1 MDKSAVVRAAAHGIM
16 CLDMNFLHF
25 MTLLTRHSTSSSFVF
40 DVNWRRKRNGR
51 ERHDA
56 VHASSSSVSSSS
68 SSADD
73 REHHHHHQHEQR
85 GFRGKNT
92 VTTALSDKNKVE
104 VFVFIDCDNVRP
116 RLSASD
122 EDEDAASQRFLHAF
136 HRAASFYGDVV
147 SLSLYGNEKT
157 FGEEV
162 KGDVKRGGEEDKGE
176 GEGGWTRAT
185 TNERNTKKKSL
196 GEALESVRILGSRVR
211 VVRTQSRR
219 KQSADIR
226 CVSDVVDAMRKSA
239 DNETTT
245 TTEKLRLAFIVS
257 KDAGLLKEAASPY
270 VRKRGDVVI
279 CGDFINN
286 VGMREIDSHPI
297 EDAYREL
304 VEKKIGWSSGV
315 KIKGK
320 PGSEALAIGSRLVSW
335 KDESVWFY
343 AKSDEDKRRRK
354 SNAPR
359 KAARKRREDPHLFM
373 IPGPSSSEKEMEEKE
388 KDERLYQNCVRHLP
402 SSIQTEMRDIIDA
415 YCRRR
420 RNVDTAANEN
430 LSDEN
435 NNTVFLSKL
444 LRREAKR
451 KLLPVRSNAC
461 FASASEVLVYFDAGP
476 KLGAVFGKWLENG
489 DLEMLW

>member
-1 MDKSAVVRAAAHGIM
+1 
-16 CLDMNFLHF
+16 
-25 MTLLTRHSTSSSFVF
+25 MTFPRTIRSTSSSFVF
-40 DVNWRRKRNGR
+40 DVGWRRKRNR
-51 ERHDA
+51 RKRNDA
-56 VHASSSSVSSSS
+56 VIASSSLVSSSS

-73 REHHHHHQHEQR
+73 QEHHRQHNQQQQR
-85 GFRGKNT
+85 RLPRGKNT
-92 VTTALSDKNKVE
+92 VVTTFPRKTSDNKVD

-116 RLSASD
+116 RFMNEDDDESSA
-122 EDEDAASQRFLHAF
+122 AAQRFLHAF

-162 KGDVKRGGEEDKGE
+162 KGVVKRGGEEDKGE
-176 GEGGWTRAT
+176 EEGEGWTRAT

-245 TTEKLRLAFIVS
+245 STTALRLAFIVS

-335 KDESVWFY
+335 KDESVFFY
-343 AKSDEDKRRRK
+343 ASDEKRRRK
-354 SNAPR
+354 SNAPP
-359 KAARKRREDPHLFM
+359 AARKRREDPYLFM

-388 KDERLYQNCVRHLP
+388 KDERLYQNCVRYLP

-430 LSDEN
+430 LFDDEN

-461 FASASEVLVYFDAGP
+461 FASASDVLVYFDAGP

-489 DLEMLW
+489 DLEMLWY

>member
-1 MDKSAVVRAAAHGIM
+1 MVRATAHGIL

-51 ERHDA
+51 KRNDA
-56 VHASSSSVSSSS
+56 VHASSSLVSSFT

-73 REHHHHHQHEQR
+73 QEHRRHHQREQR

-92 VTTALSDKNKVE
+92 VTTALSDKNKVD

-116 RLSASD
+116 RFSASD
-122 EDEDAASQRFLHAF
+122 EEAAAQRFLHAF
-136 HRAASFYGDVV
+136 HRAASCYGDVV

-162 KGDVKRGGEEDKGE
+162 QGDVKRGGEEDEGE
-176 GEGGWTRAT
+176 GEEGGWTRAR

-297 EDAYREL
+297 EDAYREV

-343 AKSDEDKRRRK
+343 AKSDEDVEKRRRK

-359 KAARKRREDPHLFM
+359 KAARKRREDPYLFM

-388 KDERLYQNCVRHLP
+388 KDERFYQNCVRYLP

-420 RNVDTAANEN
+420 RRNVDTAAN
-430 LSDEN
+430 EN

-451 KLLPVRSNAC
+451 KLLPVRSNVC
-461 FASASEVLVYFDAGP
+461 FASASDVLVYFDAGP

-489 DLEMLW
+489 DLEMLWW

>member
-1 MDKSAVVRAAAHGIM
+1 MVRATAHGIL

-25 MTLLTRHSTSSSFVF
+25 MTLLTRHSTSRSSFVF

-51 ERHDA
+51 KRNDA
-56 VHASSSSVSSSS
+56 VHASSSLVSSFT

-73 REHHHHHQHEQR
+73 QEHRHHHQREQR

-116 RLSASD
+116 RFSASD

-162 KGDVKRGGEEDKGE
+162 QGDVKRGGEEDEGE
-176 GEGGWTRAT
+176 GEEGGWTRAR

-297 EDAYREL
+297 EDAYREV

-343 AKSDEDKRRRK
+343 AKSDEDVEKRRRK

-359 KAARKRREDPHLFM
+359 KAARKRREDPYLFM

-388 KDERLYQNCVRHLP
+388 KDERFYQNCVRYLP

-420 RNVDTAANEN
+420 RRNVDTAAN
-430 LSDEN
+430 EN

-489 DLEMLW
+489 DLEML

>member
-1 MDKSAVVRAAAHGIM
+1 
-16 CLDMNFLHF
+16 
-25 MTLLTRHSTSSSFVF
+25 MTLLTRHSPSSSFVF

-51 ERHDA
+51 KRNDDA
-56 VHASSSSVSSSS
+56 VHASSSLVSSFT

-73 REHHHHHQHEQR
+73 QEHRRHHQREQR

-92 VTTALSDKNKVE
+92 VTTALSDKNEVD

-116 RLSASD
+116 RFSASD
-122 EDEDAASQRFLHAF
+122 EEAAAQRFLHAF
-136 HRAASFYGDVV
+136 HRAASCYGDVV

-162 KGDVKRGGEEDKGE
+162 QGDVKRGGEEEDEGE
-176 GEGGWTRAT
+176 GEEGGWTRAR

-297 EDAYREL
+297 EDAYREV

-343 AKSDEDKRRRK
+343 AKSDEDVEKRRRK

-359 KAARKRREDPHLFM
+359 KAARKRREDPYLFM

-388 KDERLYQNCVRHLP
+388 KDERFYQNCVRYLP

-420 RNVDTAANEN
+420 RRNVDTAAN
-430 LSDEN
+430 EN

-461 FASASEVLVYFDAGP
+461 FASASDVLVYFDAGP

-489 DLEMLW
+489 DLEMLWW

>member
-1 MDKSAVVRAAAHGIM
+1 
-16 CLDMNFLHF
+16 
-25 MTLLTRHSTSSSFVF
+25 MTLLTRHSPSSSFVF

-51 ERHDA
+51 KRNDA
-56 VHASSSSVSSSS
+56 VHASSSLVSSFT

-73 REHHHHHQHEQR
+73 QEHRRHHQREQR

-92 VTTALSDKNKVE
+92 VTTALSDKNKNKVE

-116 RLSASD
+116 RFSASD
-122 EDEDAASQRFLHAF
+122 EEAAAQRFLHAF
-136 HRAASFYGDVV
+136 HRAASCYGDVV

-162 KGDVKRGGEEDKGE
+162 QGDVKRGGEEDEGE
-176 GEGGWTRAT
+176 GEEGGWTRAR

-257 KDAGLLKEAASPY
+257 KDTGLLKDAASPY

-297 EDAYREL
+297 EDAYREV

-343 AKSDEDKRRRK
+343 AKSDEDVEKRRRK

-359 KAARKRREDPHLFM
+359 KAARKRREDPYLFM

-388 KDERLYQNCVRHLP
+388 KDERFYQNCVRYLP

-420 RNVDTAANEN
+420 RRNVDTAAN
-430 LSDEN
+430 EN

-461 FASASEVLVYFDAGP
+461 FASASDVLVYFDAGP

-489 DLEMLW
+489 DLEMLWW

>member
-1 MDKSAVVRAAAHGIM
+1 
-16 CLDMNFLHF
+16 
-25 MTLLTRHSTSSSFVF
+25 MTLLKRHSPSSSFVF

-51 ERHDA
+51 KRNDA
-56 VHASSSSVSSSS
+56 VHASSSLVSSFT

-73 REHHHHHQHEQR
+73 QEHRRHHQREQR

-92 VTTALSDKNKVE
+92 VTTALSDKNKVD

-116 RLSASD
+116 RFSASD
-122 EDEDAASQRFLHAF
+122 EEAAAQRFLHAF

-162 KGDVKRGGEEDKGE
+162 QGDVKRGGEEDEGE
-176 GEGGWTRAT
+176 GEEGGWTRAR

-196 GEALESVRILGSRVR
+196 GEALESVRTLGSRVR

-343 AKSDEDKRRRK
+343 AKSDEDVEKRRRK
-354 SNAPR
+354 STAPR
-359 KAARKRREDPHLFM
+359 KAARKRREDPYLFM

-420 RNVDTAANEN
+420 RRNVDTAAH
-430 LSDEN
+430 EN

-461 FASASEVLVYFDAGP
+461 FASASDVLVYFDAGP

-489 DLEMLW
+489 DLEMLWW

>member
-51 ERHDA
+51 KRNDA
-56 VHASSSSVSSSS
+56 VHASSSLVSSSS

-73 REHHHHHQHEQR
+73 QEHRHHHQREQR

-92 VTTALSDKNKVE
+92 VTTALSDKNKVD

-116 RLSASD
+116 RFSASD
-122 EDEDAASQRFLHAF
+122 EDAAAQRFLHAF
-136 HRAASFYGDVV
+136 HRAASCYGDVV

-162 KGDVKRGGEEDKGE
+162 QGDVKRGGEEDEGE
-176 GEGGWTRAT
+176 GEEGGWTRAR

-297 EDAYREL
+297 EDAYREV

-343 AKSDEDKRRRK
+343 AKSDEDVEKRRRK

-359 KAARKRREDPHLFM
+359 KAARKRREDPYLFM

-388 KDERLYQNCVRHLP
+388 KDERFYQNCVRYLP

-420 RNVDTAANEN
+420 RRNVDTAAN
-430 LSDEN
+430 EN

>member
-1 MDKSAVVRAAAHGIM
+1 MDKSAVVRATAHGIM

-25 MTLLTRHSTSSSFVF
+25 MTLPRTRQSSSSSFVF

-51 ERHDA
+51 KRNDA
-56 VHASSSSVSSSS
+56 VHASSSLVSSS

-73 REHHHHHQHEQR
+73 QEHHRHHQHEQR
-85 GFRGKNT
+85 RFRGKNT

-116 RLSASD
+116 RFSASD

-297 EDAYREL
+297 EDAYREV

-343 AKSDEDKRRRK
+343 AKSDEDVEKRRRK

-359 KAARKRREDPHLFM
+359 KAARKRREDPYLFM

-388 KDERLYQNCVRHLP
+388 KDERFYQNCVRYLP

-420 RNVDTAANEN
+420 RRNVDTAAN
-430 LSDEN
+430 EN

>member
-1 MDKSAVVRAAAHGIM
+1 
-16 CLDMNFLHF
+16 
-25 MTLLTRHSTSSSFVF
+25 MTLLTRHSPSSSFVF

-51 ERHDA
+51 KRNDA
-56 VHASSSSVSSSS
+56 VHASSSLVSSFT

-73 REHHHHHQHEQR
+73 QEHRRHHQREQR

-92 VTTALSDKNKVE
+92 VTTALSDKNKNKVE

-116 RLSASD
+116 RFSASD
-122 EDEDAASQRFLHAF
+122 EEAAAQRFLHAF
-136 HRAASFYGDVV
+136 HRAASCYGDVV

-162 KGDVKRGGEEDKGE
+162 QGDVKRGGEEEDEGE
-176 GEGGWTRAT
+176 GEEGGWTRAR

-297 EDAYREL
+297 EDAYREV

-343 AKSDEDKRRRK
+343 AKSDEDVEKRRRK

-359 KAARKRREDPHLFM
+359 KAARKRREDPYLFM

-420 RNVDTAANEN
+420 RRNVDTAAN
-430 LSDEN
+430 EN

-461 FASASEVLVYFDAGP
+461 FASASDVLVYFDAGP

-489 DLEMLW
+489 DLEMLWW

>member
-1 MDKSAVVRAAAHGIM
+1 MWYSAFRYEFPPFYDASDETFTLVVFRFRRQLEEEKEREEKERRGP
-16 CLDMNFLHF
+16 
-25 MTLLTRHSTSSSFVF
+25 RVVVF
-40 DVNWRRKRNGR
+40 SLVVYVISRRPRT
-51 ERHDA
+51 
-56 VHASSSSVSSSS
+56 SSSS
-68 SSADD
+68 STRAK
-73 REHHHHHQHEQR
+73 RI
-85 GFRGKNT
+85 RGKNT
-92 VTTALSDKNKVE
+92 VTTALSDKNKNKVE

-116 RLSASD
+116 RFSASD
-122 EDEDAASQRFLHAF
+122 EEAAAQRFLHAF
-136 HRAASFYGDVV
+136 HRAASCYGDVV

-162 KGDVKRGGEEDKGE
+162 QGDVKRGGEEEDEGE
-176 GEGGWTRAT
+176 GEEGGWTRAR

-257 KDAGLLKEAASPY
+257 KDAGLLKDAASPY

-297 EDAYREL
+297 EDAYREV

-343 AKSDEDKRRRK
+343 AKSDEDVEKEGEKATRRERRR
-354 SNAPR
+354 
-359 KAARKRREDPHLFM
+359 
-373 IPGPSSSEKEMEEKE
+373 
-388 KDERLYQNCVRHLP
+388 
-402 SSIQTEMRDIIDA
+402 
-415 YCRRR
+415 
-420 RNVDTAANEN
+420 
-430 LSDEN
+430 
-435 NNTVFLSKL
+435 
-444 LRREAKR
+444 
-451 KLLPVRSNAC
+451 
-461 FASASEVLVYFDAGP
+461 
-476 KLGAVFGKWLENG
+476 ENG
-489 DLEMLW
+489 GRTRIYS

>member
-1 MDKSAVVRAAAHGIM
+1 MVRATAHGIL

-51 ERHDA
+51 KRNDA
-56 VHASSSSVSSSS
+56 VHASSSLVSSSS

-73 REHHHHHQHEQR
+73 QEHRHHHQREQR

-92 VTTALSDKNKVE
+92 VTTALSDKNKVD

-116 RLSASD
+116 RFSASD
-122 EDEDAASQRFLHAF
+122 EDAAAQRFLHAF
-136 HRAASFYGDVV
+136 HRAASCYGDVV

-162 KGDVKRGGEEDKGE
+162 QGDVKRGGEEDEGE
-176 GEGGWTRAT
+176 GEEGGWTRAR

-297 EDAYREL
+297 EDAYREV

-320 PGSEALAIGSRLVSW
+320 PGSEALTIGSRLVSW

-343 AKSDEDKRRRK
+343 AKSDEDVEKRRRK

-359 KAARKRREDPHLFM
+359 KAARKRREDPYLFM

-388 KDERLYQNCVRHLP
+388 KDERFYQNCVRYLP

-420 RNVDTAANEN
+420 RRNVDTAAN
-430 LSDEN
+430 EN

-461 FASASEVLVYFDAGP
+461 FASASDVLVYFDAGP

>member
-1 MDKSAVVRAAAHGIM
+1 MVRATAHGIL

-51 ERHDA
+51 KRNDA
-56 VHASSSSVSSSS
+56 VHASSSLVSSSS

-73 REHHHHHQHEQR
+73 QEHRHHHQREQR

-92 VTTALSDKNKVE
+92 VTTALSDKNKVD

-116 RLSASD
+116 RFSTSD
-122 EDEDAASQRFLHAF
+122 EDDDAAAQRFLHAF

-162 KGDVKRGGEEDKGE
+162 QGDVKRGGEEDEGE
-176 GEGGWTRAT
+176 GEEGGWTRAR

-245 TTEKLRLAFIVS
+245 TTDKLRLAFIVS

-297 EDAYREL
+297 EDAYREV

-343 AKSDEDKRRRK
+343 AKSDEDVEKRRRK

-359 KAARKRREDPHLFM
+359 KAARKRREDPYLFM

-388 KDERLYQNCVRHLP
+388 KDERFYQNCVRHLP

-420 RNVDTAANEN
+420 RRNVDTAAN
-430 LSDEN
+430 EN

-461 FASASEVLVYFDAGP
+461 FASASDVLVYFDAGP

>member
-1 MDKSAVVRAAAHGIM
+1 MDKSAVVRATAHGIM

-25 MTLLTRHSTSSSFVF
+25 MTLPRTRQSSSSSFVF

-51 ERHDA
+51 KRNDA
-56 VHASSSSVSSSS
+56 VHASSSLVSSFT

-73 REHHHHHQHEQR
+73 QEHRRHHQREQR

-92 VTTALSDKNKVE
+92 VTTALSDKNKVD

-116 RLSASD
+116 RFSASD
-122 EDEDAASQRFLHAF
+122 EEAAAQRFLHAF
-136 HRAASFYGDVV
+136 HRAASCYGDVV

-297 EDAYREL
+297 EDAYREV

-343 AKSDEDKRRRK
+343 AKSDEDVEKRRRK

-359 KAARKRREDPHLFM
+359 KAARKRREDPYLFM

-388 KDERLYQNCVRHLP
+388 KDERFYQNCVRHLP

-420 RNVDTAANEN
+420 RRNVDTAAN
-430 LSDEN
+430 EN

-489 DLEMLW
+489 DLEMLWW

>member
-1 MDKSAVVRAAAHGIM
+1 MDKSAVVRATAHGIM
-16 CLDMNFLHF
+16 CLDINFLHF
-25 MTLLTRHSTSSSFVF
+25 MTLPRTRQSSSSSFVF

-51 ERHDA
+51 KRNDA
-56 VHASSSSVSSSS
+56 VHASSSLVSSFT

-73 REHHHHHQHEQR
+73 QEHRRHHQREQR

-116 RLSASD
+116 RFSASD

-162 KGDVKRGGEEDKGE
+162 QGDVKRGGEEDEGE
-176 GEGGWTRAT
+176 GEEGGWTRAR

-297 EDAYREL
+297 EDAYREV

-343 AKSDEDKRRRK
+343 AKSDEDVEKRRRK

-359 KAARKRREDPHLFM
+359 KAARKRREDPYLFM

-388 KDERLYQNCVRHLP
+388 KDERFYQNCVRYLP

-420 RNVDTAANEN
+420 RRNVDTAAN
-430 LSDEN
+430 EN

-461 FASASEVLVYFDAGP
+461 FASASDVLVYFDAGP

>member
-1 MDKSAVVRAAAHGIM
+1 MVRATAHGIL

-51 ERHDA
+51 KRNDA
-56 VHASSSSVSSSS
+56 VHASSSLVSSFT

-73 REHHHHHQHEQR
+73 QEHRRHHQREQR

-92 VTTALSDKNKVE
+92 VTTALSDKNKVD

-116 RLSASD
+116 RFSASD
-122 EDEDAASQRFLHAF
+122 EDAAAQRFLHAF
-136 HRAASFYGDVV
+136 HRAASCYGDVV

-162 KGDVKRGGEEDKGE
+162 QGDVKRGGEEDEGE
-176 GEGGWTRAT
+176 GEEGGWTRAR

-297 EDAYREL
+297 EDAYREV

-343 AKSDEDKRRRK
+343 AKSDEDVEKRRRK

-359 KAARKRREDPHLFM
+359 KAARKRREDPYLFM

-420 RNVDTAANEN
+420 RRNVDTAAN
-430 LSDEN
+430 EN

-461 FASASEVLVYFDAGP
+461 FASASDVLVYFDAGP

>member
-1 MDKSAVVRAAAHGIM
+1 MDKSAVVRATAHGIM
-16 CLDMNFLHF
+16 CLDINFLHF
-25 MTLLTRHSTSSSFVF
+25 MTLPRTRQSSSSSFVF

-51 ERHDA
+51 KRNDA
-56 VHASSSSVSSSS
+56 VHASSSLVSSSS

-73 REHHHHHQHEQR
+73 QEHRHHHQREQR

-92 VTTALSDKNKVE
+92 VTTALSDKNKVD

-116 RLSASD
+116 RFSASD
-122 EDEDAASQRFLHAF
+122 EDAAAQRFLHAF
-136 HRAASFYGDVV
+136 HRAASCYGDVV

-162 KGDVKRGGEEDKGE
+162 QGDVKRGGEEDEGE
-176 GEGGWTRAT
+176 GEEGGWTRAR

-297 EDAYREL
+297 EDAYREV

-343 AKSDEDKRRRK
+343 AKSDEDVEKRRRK

-359 KAARKRREDPHLFM
+359 KAARKRREDPYLFM

-388 KDERLYQNCVRHLP
+388 MDERFYQNCVRYLP

-420 RNVDTAANEN
+420 RRNVDTAAN
-430 LSDEN
+430 EN

-489 DLEMLW
+489 DLEMLWW

>member
-1 MDKSAVVRAAAHGIM
+1 MVRATAHGIL

-51 ERHDA
+51 KRNDA
-56 VHASSSSVSSSS
+56 VHASSSLVSSSS

-73 REHHHHHQHEQR
+73 QEHRHHHQREQR

-92 VTTALSDKNKVE
+92 VTTALSDKNKVD

-116 RLSASD
+116 RFSASD
-122 EDEDAASQRFLHAF
+122 EDAAAQRFLHAF
-136 HRAASFYGDVV
+136 HRAASCYGDVV

-162 KGDVKRGGEEDKGE
+162 QGDVKRGGEEDEGE
-176 GEGGWTRAT
+176 GEEGGWTRAR

-297 EDAYREL
+297 EDAYREV

-343 AKSDEDKRRRK
+343 AKSDEDVEKRRRK

-359 KAARKRREDPHLFM
+359 KAARKRREDPYLFM

-388 KDERLYQNCVRHLP
+388 MDERFYQNCVRYLP

-420 RNVDTAANEN
+420 RRNVDTAAN
-430 LSDEN
+430 EN

-461 FASASEVLVYFDAGP
+461 FASASDVLVYFDAGP

-489 DLEMLW
+489 DLEMLWW

>member
-1 MDKSAVVRAAAHGIM
+1 M
-16 CLDMNFLHF
+16 
-25 MTLLTRHSTSSSFVF
+25 
-40 DVNWRRKRNGR
+40 
-51 ERHDA
+51 
-56 VHASSSSVSSSS
+56 
-68 SSADD
+68 
-73 REHHHHHQHEQR
+73 
-85 GFRGKNT
+85 
-92 VTTALSDKNKVE
+92 
-104 VFVFIDCDNVRP
+104 FIDCDNVRP
-116 RLSASD
+116 RFSANNDDDDSSG
-122 EDEDAASQRFLHAF
+122 AQRFLHAF

-162 KGDVKRGGEEDKGE
+162 KGVVKRGGEEDKGE
-176 GEGGWTRAT
+176 EEGGWTRAT
-185 TNERNTKKKSL
+185 TNERNTKKTRKSL

-211 VVRTQSRR
+211 VVRTRSGR

-226 CVSDVVDAMRKSA
+226 CVSDVVDAMRRA

-343 AKSDEDKRRRK
+343 ASNNDVEKRRRK
-354 SNAPR
+354 SKP
-359 KAARKRREDPHLFM
+359 AARKRREDPYLFM

-388 KDERLYQNCVRHLP
+388 KDERLYQNCVRYLP

-415 YCRRR
+415 YCRRP

-461 FASASEVLVYFDAGP
+461 FASASDVLVYFDAGP

-489 DLEMLW
+489 DLEMLWY

>member
-1 MDKSAVVRAAAHGIM
+1 MVRATAHGIL

-25 MTLLTRHSTSSSFVF
+25 MTLLTRHSTSRSSFVF

-51 ERHDA
+51 KRNDA
-56 VHASSSSVSSSS
+56 VHASSSLVSSFT

-73 REHHHHHQHEQR
+73 QEHRRHHQREQR

-92 VTTALSDKNKVE
+92 VTTALSDKNKVD

-116 RLSASD
+116 RFSASD
-122 EDEDAASQRFLHAF
+122 EDAAAQRFLHAF
-136 HRAASFYGDVV
+136 HRAASCYGDVV

-162 KGDVKRGGEEDKGE
+162 QGDVKRGGEEDEGE
-176 GEGGWTRAT
+176 GEEGGWTRAR

-297 EDAYREL
+297 EDAYREV

-343 AKSDEDKRRRK
+343 AKSDEDVEKRRRK

-359 KAARKRREDPHLFM
+359 KAARKRREDPYLFM

-388 KDERLYQNCVRHLP
+388 KDERFYQNCVRYLP

-420 RNVDTAANEN
+420 RRNVDTAANEN
-430 LSDEN
+430 K
-435 NNTVFLSKL
+435 NTVFLSKL

-461 FASASEVLVYFDAGP
+461 FASASDVLVYFDAGP

-489 DLEMLW
+489 DLEML

>member
-1 MDKSAVVRAAAHGIM
+1 
-16 CLDMNFLHF
+16 
-25 MTLLTRHSTSSSFVF
+25 
-40 DVNWRRKRNGR
+40 
-51 ERHDA
+51 
-56 VHASSSSVSSSS
+56 
-68 SSADD
+68 
-73 REHHHHHQHEQR
+73 
-85 GFRGKNT
+85 
-92 VTTALSDKNKVE
+92 
-104 VFVFIDCDNVRP
+104 
-116 RLSASD
+116 
-122 EDEDAASQRFLHAF
+122 LHAF
-136 HRAASFYGDVV
+136 HRAASCYGDVV

-162 KGDVKRGGEEDKGE
+162 QGDVKRGGGEEDEGE
-176 GEGGWTRAT
+176 GEEGGWTRAR

-297 EDAYREL
+297 EDAYREV
-304 VEKKIGWSSGV
+304 VEKKIGWSNGV

-343 AKSDEDKRRRK
+343 AKSDEDVEKRRRK

-359 KAARKRREDPHLFM
+359 KAARKRREDPYLFM

-388 KDERLYQNCVRHLP
+388 KDERFYQNCVRHLP

-420 RNVDTAANEN
+420 RRNVDTAAN
-430 LSDEN
+430 EN

-461 FASASEVLVYFDAGP
+461 FASASDVLVYFDAGP

-489 DLEMLW
+489 DLEMLWW

>member
-1 MDKSAVVRAAAHGIM
+1 MVRATAHGIL

-25 MTLLTRHSTSSSFVF
+25 MTLPRTRHSTSSSFVF
-40 DVNWRRKRNGR
+40 DVNWRRRRNGR
-51 ERHDA
+51 KRNHA
-56 VHASSSSVSSSS
+56 VHASSSLVSSSS
-68 SSADD
+68 SSADQNQ
-73 REHHHHHQHEQR
+73 HHHQRHEQR

-116 RLSASD
+116 RFSASD
-122 EDEDAASQRFLHAF
+122 EDAAAQRFLHAF
-136 HRAASFYGDVV
+136 HRAASCYGDVV

-157 FGEEV
+157 FGEEG

-176 GEGGWTRAT
+176 EEEGGWTRAT

-343 AKSDEDKRRRK
+343 ASEDGKKRRT

-359 KAARKRREDPHLFM
+359 KAARKRREDPYLFM

-435 NNTVFLSKL
+435 NNTVFLSEL

-461 FASASEVLVYFDAGP
+461 FASASDVLVYFDAGP

>member
-1 MDKSAVVRAAAHGIM
+1 
-16 CLDMNFLHF
+16 
-25 MTLLTRHSTSSSFVF
+25 MTLLTRHSPSSSFVF

-51 ERHDA
+51 KR
-56 VHASSSSVSSSS
+56 
-68 SSADD
+68 
-73 REHHHHHQHEQR
+73 
-85 GFRGKNT
+85 N
-92 VTTALSDKNKVE
+92 TTALRDKNEVD

-116 RLSASD
+116 RFSASD
-122 EDEDAASQRFLHAF
+122 EEAAAQRFLHAF
-136 HRAASFYGDVV
+136 HRAASCYGDVV

-162 KGDVKRGGEEDKGE
+162 QGDVKRGGGEDEGE
-176 GEGGWTRAT
+176 GEEGGWTRAR

-297 EDAYREL
+297 EDAYREV

-343 AKSDEDKRRRK
+343 AKSDEDVEKRRRK

-359 KAARKRREDPHLFM
+359 KAARKRREDPYLFM

-388 KDERLYQNCVRHLP
+388 KDERFYQNCVRYLP

-420 RNVDTAANEN
+420 RRNVDTAAN
-430 LSDEN
+430 EN

-461 FASASEVLVYFDAGP
+461 FASASDVLVYFDAGP

-489 DLEMLW
+489 DLEMLWW

>member
-1 MDKSAVVRAAAHGIM
+1 MVRATAHGIL

-51 ERHDA
+51 KRNDA
-56 VHASSSSVSSSS
+56 VHASSSLVSSSS

-73 REHHHHHQHEQR
+73 QEHRHHHQREQR

-92 VTTALSDKNKVE
+92 VTTALSDKNKVD

-116 RLSASD
+116 RFSASD
-122 EDEDAASQRFLHAF
+122 EDAAAQRFLHAF
-136 HRAASFYGDVV
+136 HRAASCYGDVV

-162 KGDVKRGGEEDKGE
+162 QGDVKRGGEEDEGE
-176 GEGGWTRAT
+176 GEEGGWTRAR

-297 EDAYREL
+297 EDAYREV

-343 AKSDEDKRRRK
+343 AKSDEDVEKRRRK

-359 KAARKRREDPHLFM
+359 KAARKRREDPYLFM

-388 KDERLYQNCVRHLP
+388 MDERFYQNCVRYLP

-420 RNVDTAANEN
+420 RRNVDTAAN
-430 LSDEN
+430 EN

-461 FASASEVLVYFDAGP
+461 FASASDVLVYFDAGP

>member
-1 MDKSAVVRAAAHGIM
+1 MVVRATAHGIL

-51 ERHDA
+51 KRNDA
-56 VHASSSSVSSSS
+56 VHASSSLVSSSS

-73 REHHHHHQHEQR
+73 QEHRHHHQREQR

-92 VTTALSDKNKVE
+92 VTTALSDKNKVD

-116 RLSASD
+116 RFSASD
-122 EDEDAASQRFLHAF
+122 EEAAAQRFLHAF
-136 HRAASFYGDVV
+136 HRAASCYGDVV

-162 KGDVKRGGEEDKGE
+162 QGDVKRGGEEDEGE
-176 GEGGWTRAT
+176 GEEGGWTRAR

-297 EDAYREL
+297 EDAYREV

-315 KIKGK
+315 
-320 PGSEALAIGSRLVSW
+320 
-335 KDESVWFY
+335 
-343 AKSDEDKRRRK
+343 
-354 SNAPR
+354 
-359 KAARKRREDPHLFM
+359 
-373 IPGPSSSEKEMEEKE
+373 
-388 KDERLYQNCVRHLP
+388 
-402 SSIQTEMRDIIDA
+402 
-415 YCRRR
+415 
-420 RNVDTAANEN
+420 
-430 LSDEN
+430 
-435 NNTVFLSKL
+435 
-444 LRREAKR
+444 
-451 KLLPVRSNAC
+451 
-461 FASASEVLVYFDAGP
+461 
-476 KLGAVFGKWLENG
+476 
-489 DLEMLW
+489 

>member
-1 MDKSAVVRAAAHGIM
+1 
-16 CLDMNFLHF
+16 
-25 MTLLTRHSTSSSFVF
+25 MTLLTRHSPSSSFVF

-51 ERHDA
+51 NR
-56 VHASSSSVSSSS
+56 
-68 SSADD
+68 
-73 REHHHHHQHEQR
+73 
-85 GFRGKNT
+85 N
-92 VTTALSDKNKVE
+92 TTALRDKNEVD

-116 RLSASD
+116 RFSASD
-122 EDEDAASQRFLHAF
+122 EEAAAQRFLHAF
-136 HRAASFYGDVV
+136 HRAASCYGDVV

-162 KGDVKRGGEEDKGE
+162 QGDVKRGGEEDEGE
-176 GEGGWTRAT
+176 GEEGGWTRAR

-297 EDAYREL
+297 EDAYREV

-343 AKSDEDKRRRK
+343 AKSDEDVEKRRRK

-359 KAARKRREDPHLFM
+359 KAARKRREDPYLFM

-388 KDERLYQNCVRHLP
+388 KDERFYQNCVRYLP

-420 RNVDTAANEN
+420 RRNVDTAAH
-430 LSDEN
+430 EN

-461 FASASEVLVYFDAGP
+461 FASASDVLVYFDAGP

-489 DLEMLW
+489 DLEMLWW

>member
-1 MDKSAVVRAAAHGIM
+1 
-16 CLDMNFLHF
+16 
-25 MTLLTRHSTSSSFVF
+25 
-40 DVNWRRKRNGR
+40 
-51 ERHDA
+51 
-56 VHASSSSVSSSS
+56 
-68 SSADD
+68 
-73 REHHHHHQHEQR
+73 
-85 GFRGKNT
+85 
-92 VTTALSDKNKVE
+92 

-116 RLSASD
+116 RFSTSD
-122 EDEDAASQRFLHAF
+122 EDDDAAAQRFLHAF

-162 KGDVKRGGEEDKGE
+162 KGVVKRGGEEDKGE
-176 GEGGWTRAT
+176 EEGGWTRAT
-185 TNERNTKKKSL
+185 TNERNTKKTRKSL

-211 VVRTQSRR
+211 VVRTRSGR

-226 CVSDVVDAMRKSA
+226 CVSDVVDAMRRA

-343 AKSDEDKRRRK
+343 ASNNDVEKRRRK
-354 SNAPR
+354 SKP
-359 KAARKRREDPHLFM
+359 AARKRREDPYLFM

-388 KDERLYQNCVRHLP
+388 KDERLYQNCVRYLP

-415 YCRRR
+415 YCRRP

-461 FASASEVLVYFDAGP
+461 FASASDVLVYFDAGP

-489 DLEMLW
+489 DLEMLWY

>member
-1 MDKSAVVRAAAHGIM
+1 MVRATAHGIL

-51 ERHDA
+51 KRNDA
-56 VHASSSSVSSSS
+56 VHASSSLVSSSS

-73 REHHHHHQHEQR
+73 QEHRHHHQREQR

-92 VTTALSDKNKVE
+92 VTTALSDKNKVD

-116 RLSASD
+116 RFSASD
-122 EDEDAASQRFLHAF
+122 EDAAAQRFLHAF
-136 HRAASFYGDVV
+136 HRAASCYGDVV

-162 KGDVKRGGEEDKGE
+162 QGDVKRGGEEDEGE
-176 GEGGWTRAT
+176 GEEGGWTRAR

-297 EDAYREL
+297 EDAYREV

-335 KDESVWFY
+335 KDERVWFY
-343 AKSDEDKRRRK
+343 AKSDEDVEKRRRK
-354 SNAPR
+354 STAPR
-359 KAARKRREDPHLFM
+359 KAARKRREDPYLFM

-388 KDERLYQNCVRHLP
+388 MDERFYQNCVRYLP

-420 RNVDTAANEN
+420 RRNVDTAAN
-430 LSDEN
+430 EN

-461 FASASEVLVYFDAGP
+461 FASVSDVLVYFDAGP

>member
-1 MDKSAVVRAAAHGIM
+1 MVRATAHGIL

-25 MTLLTRHSTSSSFVF
+25 MTLLTRHSPSSSFVF

-51 ERHDA
+51 KRNDA
-56 VHASSSSVSSSS
+56 VHASSSLVSSFT

-73 REHHHHHQHEQR
+73 QEHRRHHQREQR

-92 VTTALSDKNKVE
+92 VTTALSDKNKNKVE

-116 RLSASD
+116 RFSASD
-122 EDEDAASQRFLHAF
+122 EEAAAQRFLHAF
-136 HRAASFYGDVV
+136 HRAASCYGDVV

-162 KGDVKRGGEEDKGE
+162 QGDVKRGGEEDEGE
-176 GEGGWTRAT
+176 GEEGGWTRAR

-297 EDAYREL
+297 EDAYREV

-343 AKSDEDKRRRK
+343 AKSDEDVEKRRRK

-359 KAARKRREDPHLFM
+359 KAARKRREDPYLFM

-388 KDERLYQNCVRHLP
+388 KDERFYQNCVRYLP

-420 RNVDTAANEN
+420 RRNVDTAAN
-430 LSDEN
+430 EN

-461 FASASEVLVYFDAGP
+461 FASASDVLVYFDAGP

-489 DLEMLW
+489 DLEMLWW

>member
-1 MDKSAVVRAAAHGIM
+1 
-16 CLDMNFLHF
+16 
-25 MTLLTRHSTSSSFVF
+25 
-40 DVNWRRKRNGR
+40 
-51 ERHDA
+51 
-56 VHASSSSVSSSS
+56 
-68 SSADD
+68 
-73 REHHHHHQHEQR
+73 
-85 GFRGKNT
+85 
-92 VTTALSDKNKVE
+92 
-104 VFVFIDCDNVRP
+104 
-116 RLSASD
+116 
-122 EDEDAASQRFLHAF
+122 LHAF
-136 HRAASFYGDVV
+136 HRAASCYGDVV

-162 KGDVKRGGEEDKGE
+162 QGDVKRGGEEDEGE
-176 GEGGWTRAT
+176 GEEGGWTRAR

-297 EDAYREL
+297 EDAYREV

-359 KAARKRREDPHLFM
+359 KAARKRREDPYLFM

-388 KDERLYQNCVRHLP
+388 KDERFYQNCVRYLP

-420 RNVDTAANEN
+420 RRNVDTAAN
-430 LSDEN
+430 EN

-461 FASASEVLVYFDAGP
+461 FASASDVLVYFDAGP

-489 DLEMLW
+489 DLEMLWW

>member
-1 MDKSAVVRAAAHGIM
+1 
-16 CLDMNFLHF
+16 
-25 MTLLTRHSTSSSFVF
+25 MTLLTRHSPSSSFVF

-51 ERHDA
+51 KRNDA
-56 VHASSSSVSSSS
+56 VHASSSLVSSFT

-73 REHHHHHQHEQR
+73 QEHRRHHQREQR

-92 VTTALSDKNKVE
+92 VTTALSDKNKVD

-116 RLSASD
+116 RFSASD
-122 EDEDAASQRFLHAF
+122 EEAAAQRFLHAF
-136 HRAASFYGDVV
+136 HRAASCYGDVV

-162 KGDVKRGGEEDKGE
+162 QGDVKRGGEEDEGE
-176 GEGGWTRAT
+176 GEEGGWTRAR

-297 EDAYREL
+297 EDAYREV
-304 VEKKIGWSSGV
+304 VEKKIGWSNGV

-343 AKSDEDKRRRK
+343 AKSDEDVEKRRRK

-359 KAARKRREDPHLFM
+359 KAARKRREDPYLFM
-373 IPGPSSSEKEMEEKE
+373 IPGPSSSEKEVEEKE
-388 KDERLYQNCVRHLP
+388 MDERFYQNCVRYLP

-420 RNVDTAANEN
+420 RRNVDTAAN
-430 LSDEN
+430 EN

-461 FASASEVLVYFDAGP
+461 FASASDVLVYFDAGP

-489 DLEMLW
+489 DLEMLWW

>member
-1 MDKSAVVRAAAHGIM
+1 MDKSAVVRATAHGIM
-16 CLDMNFLHF
+16 CLDINFLHF
-25 MTLLTRHSTSSSFVF
+25 MTLPRTRQSSSSSFVF

-51 ERHDA
+51 KRNDA
-56 VHASSSSVSSSS
+56 VHASSSLVSSFT

-73 REHHHHHQHEQR
+73 QEHRHHHQREQR

-116 RLSASD
+116 RFSASD

-162 KGDVKRGGEEDKGE
+162 QGDVKRGGEEDEGE
-176 GEGGWTRAT
+176 GEEGGWTRAR

-297 EDAYREL
+297 EDAYREV

-343 AKSDEDKRRRK
+343 AKSDEDVEKRRRK

-359 KAARKRREDPHLFM
+359 KAARKRREDPYLFM

-420 RNVDTAANEN
+420 RRNVDTAAN
-430 LSDEN
+430 EN

-461 FASASEVLVYFDAGP
+461 FASASDVLVYFDAGP

>member
-1 MDKSAVVRAAAHGIM
+1 
-16 CLDMNFLHF
+16 
-25 MTLLTRHSTSSSFVF
+25 MTLLKRHSPSSSFVF

-51 ERHDA
+51 KRNDA
-56 VHASSSSVSSSS
+56 VHASSSLVSSFT

-73 REHHHHHQHEQR
+73 QEHRRHHQREQR

-92 VTTALSDKNKVE
+92 VTTALSDKNKVD

-116 RLSASD
+116 RFSASD
-122 EDEDAASQRFLHAF
+122 EEAAAQRFLHAF
-136 HRAASFYGDVV
+136 HRAASCYGDVV

-176 GEGGWTRAT
+176 GEGGWTRAR

-196 GEALESVRILGSRVR
+196 GEALESVRTLGSRVR

-297 EDAYREL
+297 EDAYREV
-304 VEKKIGWSSGV
+304 VEKKIGWSNGV

-343 AKSDEDKRRRK
+343 AKSDEDVEKRRRK

-359 KAARKRREDPHLFM
+359 KAARKRREDPYLFM

-388 KDERLYQNCVRHLP
+388 KDERFYQNCVRHLP

-420 RNVDTAANEN
+420 RRNVDTAAH
-430 LSDEN
+430 EN

-461 FASASEVLVYFDAGP
+461 FASASDVLVYFDAGP

-489 DLEMLW
+489 DLEMLWW

>member
-25 MTLLTRHSTSSSFVF
+25 MTLPRTRQSSSSSFVF
-40 DVNWRRKRNGR
+40 DVNWRRRRNRRKRN
-51 ERHDA
+51 DA
-56 VHASSSSVSSSS
+56 VHASPSLVSSSS
-68 SSADD
+68 SSADQ
-73 REHHHHHQHEQR
+73 EHHHHHQHEQR

-92 VTTALSDKNKVE
+92 VTTALSDNKVE

-116 RLSASD
+116 RFSASD
-122 EDEDAASQRFLHAF
+122 EDEDAATQRFLHAF

-176 GEGGWTRAT
+176 KEGGGWTRAT
-185 TNERNTKKKSL
+185 TNEGNTKKKSL
-196 GEALESVRILGSRVR
+196 GEALESVRILDSRVR

-286 VGMREIDSHPI
+286 VGMSEIDSHPI
-297 EDAYREL
+297 EDAYL
-304 VEKKIGWSSGV
+304 SLIH
-315 KIKGK
+315 I
-320 PGSEALAIGSRLVSW
+320 SEPTRP
-335 KDESVWFY
+335 Y
-343 AKSDEDKRRRK
+343 
-354 SNAPR
+354 
-359 KAARKRREDPHLFM
+359 
-373 IPGPSSSEKEMEEKE
+373 
-388 KDERLYQNCVRHLP
+388 
-402 SSIQTEMRDIIDA
+402 
-415 YCRRR
+415 
-420 RNVDTAANEN
+420 
-430 LSDEN
+430 
-435 NNTVFLSKL
+435 
-444 LRREAKR
+444 
-451 KLLPVRSNAC
+451 
-461 FASASEVLVYFDAGP
+461 
-476 KLGAVFGKWLENG
+476 
-489 DLEMLW
+489 

>member
-1 MDKSAVVRAAAHGIM
+1 MVRATAHGIL

-51 ERHDA
+51 KRNDA
-56 VHASSSSVSSSS
+56 VHASSSLVSSSS

-73 REHHHHHQHEQR
+73 QEHRHHHQREQR

-92 VTTALSDKNKVE
+92 VTTALSDKNKVD

-116 RLSASD
+116 RFSASD
-122 EDEDAASQRFLHAF
+122 EDAAAQRFLHAF
-136 HRAASFYGDVV
+136 HRAASCYGDVV

-162 KGDVKRGGEEDKGE
+162 QGDVKRGGEEDEGE
-176 GEGGWTRAT
+176 GEEGGWTRAR

-245 TTEKLRLAFIVS
+245 TTDKLRLAFIVS

-297 EDAYREL
+297 EDAYREV

-343 AKSDEDKRRRK
+343 AKSDEDVEKRRRK

-359 KAARKRREDPHLFM
+359 KAARKRREDPYLFM

-388 KDERLYQNCVRHLP
+388 MDERFYQNCVRYLP

-420 RNVDTAANEN
+420 RRNVDTAAN
-430 LSDEN
+430 EN

-461 FASASEVLVYFDAGP
+461 FASASDVLVYFDAGP

>member
-1 MDKSAVVRAAAHGIM
+1 MDKSAVVRATAHGIM
-16 CLDMNFLHF
+16 CLDINFLHF
-25 MTLLTRHSTSSSFVF
+25 MTLPRTRQSSSSSFVF

-51 ERHDA
+51 KRNDA
-56 VHASSSSVSSSS
+56 VHASSSLVSSSS

-73 REHHHHHQHEQR
+73 QEHRHHHQREQR

-92 VTTALSDKNKVE
+92 VTTALSDKNKVD

-116 RLSASD
+116 RFSASD
-122 EDEDAASQRFLHAF
+122 EDAAAQRFLHAF
-136 HRAASFYGDVV
+136 HRAASCYGDVV

-162 KGDVKRGGEEDKGE
+162 QGDVKRGGEEDEGE
-176 GEGGWTRAT
+176 GEEGGWTRAR

-297 EDAYREL
+297 EDAYREV

-343 AKSDEDKRRRK
+343 AKSDEDVEKRRRK

-359 KAARKRREDPHLFM
+359 KAARKRREDPYLFM

-388 KDERLYQNCVRHLP
+388 MDERFYQNCVRYLP

-420 RNVDTAANEN
+420 RRNVDTAAN
-430 LSDEN
+430 EN

-461 FASASEVLVYFDAGP
+461 FASASDVLVYFDAGP

>member
-1 MDKSAVVRAAAHGIM
+1 
-16 CLDMNFLHF
+16 
-25 MTLLTRHSTSSSFVF
+25 MTLLTRHSPSSSFVF

-51 ERHDA
+51 KRNDA
-56 VHASSSSVSSSS
+56 VHASSSLVSSFT

-73 REHHHHHQHEQR
+73 QEHRRHHQREQR

-92 VTTALSDKNKVE
+92 VTTALSDKNKNKVE

-116 RLSASD
+116 RFSASD
-122 EDEDAASQRFLHAF
+122 EEAAAQRSLHAF
-136 HRAASFYGDVV
+136 HRAASCYGDVV

-162 KGDVKRGGEEDKGE
+162 QGDVKRGGEEEDEGE
-176 GEGGWTRAT
+176 GEEGGWTRAR

-297 EDAYREL
+297 EDAYREV

-343 AKSDEDKRRRK
+343 AKSDEDVEKRRRK

-359 KAARKRREDPHLFM
+359 KAARKRREDPYLFM

-388 KDERLYQNCVRHLP
+388 KDERFYQNCVRYLP

-420 RNVDTAANEN
+420 RRNVDTAAN
-430 LSDEN
+430 EN

-461 FASASEVLVYFDAGP
+461 FASASDVLVYFDAGP

-489 DLEMLW
+489 DLEMLWW

>member
-1 MDKSAVVRAAAHGIM
+1 MVRATAHGIL

-25 MTLLTRHSTSSSFVF
+25 MTLLTRHSTSRSSFVF

-51 ERHDA
+51 KRNDA
-56 VHASSSSVSSSS
+56 VHASSSLVSSSS

-73 REHHHHHQHEQR
+73 QEHRHHHQREQR

-116 RLSASD
+116 RFSASD

-162 KGDVKRGGEEDKGE
+162 QGDVKRGGEEDEGE
-176 GEGGWTRAT
+176 GEEGGWTRAR

-297 EDAYREL
+297 EDAYREV

-343 AKSDEDKRRRK
+343 AKSDEDVEKRRRK

-359 KAARKRREDPHLFM
+359 KAARKRREDPYLFM

-388 KDERLYQNCVRHLP
+388 KDERFYQNCVRYLP

-420 RNVDTAANEN
+420 RRNVDTAAN
-430 LSDEN
+430 EN

-489 DLEMLW
+489 DLEML